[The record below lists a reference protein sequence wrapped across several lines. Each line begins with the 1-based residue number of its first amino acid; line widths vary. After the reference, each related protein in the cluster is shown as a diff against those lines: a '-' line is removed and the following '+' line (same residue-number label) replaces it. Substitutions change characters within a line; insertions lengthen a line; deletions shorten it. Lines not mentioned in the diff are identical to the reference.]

1 MALSIQAFLEP
12 ISSTF
17 SYVIADT
24 ENKKC
29 AVIDSVLDYEI
40 NSARTS
46 TSHADEIIEYIQD
59 HQYHLEWIEPYRVC
73 RRVNILRD
81 YPDDKIKIYP

>member
-29 AVIDSVLDYEI
+29 AVIDSVLDM
-40 NSARTS
+40 R
-46 TSHADEIIEYIQD
+46 
-59 HQYHLEWIEPYRVC
+59 L
-73 RRVNILRD
+73 ILRELRHRMQMKLLNIF
-81 YPDDKIKIYP
+81 KIINIILNGF